1 MFSKSA
7 VSVEDL
13 DEVLSDYRFI
23 LNKRPRGLRRMLFNS
38 FMRTCTRMSFSDVGA
53 SSGNLQGLFNRRRR
67 KLNVN

>member
-23 LNKRPRGLRRMLFNS
+23 LNKRPRGLKRIFNS
-38 FMRTCTRMSFSDVGA
+38 FMRTCARMSFSDVGA
-53 SSGNLQGLFNRRRR
+53 SSGNLRGLFNRRRR